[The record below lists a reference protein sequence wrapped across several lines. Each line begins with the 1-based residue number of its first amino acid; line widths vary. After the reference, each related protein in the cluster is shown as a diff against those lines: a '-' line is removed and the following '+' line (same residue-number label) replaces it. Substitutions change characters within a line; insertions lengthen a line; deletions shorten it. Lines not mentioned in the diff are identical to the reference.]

1 MKILVVDDSEYK
13 IKKIVT
19 FLDSLKGNNIS
30 YDKAFSYTSGLNKAL
45 KNNYDFI
52 ILDMSMPTYDKTKNE
67 SGGRPRV
74 FGGKEIVRQLKRE
87 KKLVPFV
94 ILTQYSQFDDT
105 DKIKTLEDLES
116 FFTQKFPEFHIG
128 TIFYDTSST
137 KWKNLL
143 EEKISK
149 L

>member
-19 FLDSLKGNNIS
+19 LLDSIREKNIT

-45 KNNYDFI
+45 KNNYDLI

-67 SGGRPRV
+67 SGGRFRV

-87 KKLVPFV
+87 KKIAPFI

-105 DKIKTLEDLES
+105 DKIKTLEDLET
-116 FFTQKFPEFHIG
+116 FFDEKFSEFHIS
-128 TIFYDTSST
+128 TIFYDTSSS
-137 KWKNLL
+137 KWKILL